1 MISEHLSSYFI
12 KIEFEGSKH
21 EIRHLQEEVEVLN
34 QQVMEQTNLKKIAEK
49 QLEEALESLQA
60 EREQRYN
67 LKKEMDMK
75 MNSESMINMGNL
87 MRGLGGD
94 ELGKDAMT
102 NPNAQGSL
110 PSKVGDNN
118 LGGGLDDVMDEDQR
132 SSGPTSDLFSEIHL
146 NELQKLEKQLES
158 IENEK
163 MQITQ
168 SLHETKDSLDR
179 MKKDLA
185 SQITC
190 ISQLKI
196 HSESLERFQNETGEQ
211 NNNLDNRKSELTK
224 IKVCIQEMEEAVKSA
239 SAVVATDSGDSSV
252 DVMVKLK
259 TDMIS
264 LRGDVSTAEQKSSD
278 LQHDIRILE
287 KLSSDSLRAL
297 TASQREV
304 YSVQQE
310 IAKMYERVCEANHT
324 TPHKIMTVD
333 HIKSGGIK
341 NTTDAS
347 NSAENVDDNKM
358 NERKNSSNTSTMI
371 SKLKS
376 SSTKGT
382 FGDVD
387 NTISDPATVQNK
399 IETIKDQL
407 KYLCDAIDKHIS
419 VSRKREVAVAA
430 AESAAMAGRPDAA
443 PTSQQL
449 EEATEQ
455 IIKLKSLLS
464 TKREQIATLRTVLK
478 ANKQTA
484 EVALANLKSKYD
496 NEKTVVSDTMM
507 KLRNE
512 LRILKEDAATFC
524 R

>member
-1 MISEHLSSYFI
+1 
-12 KIEFEGSKH
+12 
-21 EIRHLQEEVEVLN
+21 
-34 QQVMEQTNLKKIAEK
+34 MEQTNLKKIAEK
-49 QLEEALESLQA
+49 QLEESLESLQA

-75 MNSESMINMGNL
+75 MNSENMIQMGNL

-94 ELGKDAMT
+94 DMSKDNLT
-102 NPNAQGSL
+102 GSNNQGSL
-110 PSKVGDNN
+110 PTKVGGDES
-118 LGGGLDDVMDEDQR
+118 LEHMDEDQR

-163 MQITQ
+163 LQLTQ
-168 SLHETKDSLDR
+168 NLHETKESLDR
-179 MKKDLA
+179 MKNDLA

-190 ISQLKI
+190 ISQLKF
-196 HSESLERFQNETGEQ
+196 HTEGLDRLQTEVDQQ
-211 NNNLDNRKSELTK
+211 NNNLDNRKLELAK
-224 IKVCIQEMEEAVKSA
+224 IKVCVQEMEEAVKSA
-239 SAVVATDSGDSSV
+239 SSVVASDAGDTSV

-259 TDMIS
+259 TEMIS
-264 LRGDVSTAEQKSSD
+264 LRGDISTAEQKSSD
-278 LQHDIRILE
+278 MQHDMRILE

-304 YSVQQE
+304 FSVQQD

-324 TPHKIMTVD
+324 TPHKIMTLD
-333 HIKSGGIK
+333 HVKSGGLKGTSSVACDGTEKQGEDPSDK
-341 NTTDAS
+341 N
-347 NSAENVDDNKM
+347 

-376 SSTKGT
+376 SNTRSH
-382 FGDVD
+382 FNDVD
-387 NTISDPATVQNK
+387 NNACDPAAVQNK

-407 KYLCDAIDKHIS
+407 KYLCDAIEKHIS

-430 AESAAMAGRPDAA
+430 AESAAMAGRPEAA
-443 PTSQQL
+443 PTAQQL

-496 NEKTVVSDTMM
+496 NEKQVVSETMM

>member
-94 ELGKDAMT
+94 EMGKDAMT
-102 NPNAQGSL
+102 NPTNQGGL

-118 LGGGLDDVMDEDQR
+118 LGGGLDEVMDEDQR

-224 IKVCIQEMEEAVKSA
+224 IKMCIQEMEEAVKSA

-449 EEATEQ
+449 EETTEQ

>member
-1 MISEHLSSYFI
+1 
-12 KIEFEGSKH
+12 
-21 EIRHLQEEVEVLN
+21 
-34 QQVMEQTNLKKIAEK
+34 MEQTNLKKIAEK

-67 LKKEMDMK
+67 LKKEMDLK
-75 MNSESMINMGNL
+75 MNSENMIQMGNL
-87 MRGLGGD
+87 MRGLGGED
-94 ELGKDAMT
+94 MDKDA
-102 NPNAQGSL
+102 NIQAINSQGSL
-110 PSKVGDNN
+110 SSKSSA
-118 LGGGLDDVMDEDQR
+118 GGAADEGLDNMDEDQK

-146 NELQKLEKQLES
+146 NELQKLEKQLETT
-158 IENEK
+158 EGEK
-163 MQITQ
+163 LQLAQT
-168 SLHETKDSLDR
+168 LKETKDSIDR
-179 MKKDLA
+179 IKNNLA

-196 HSESLERFQNETGEQ
+196 QTENLDSLQKEPSQQ
-211 NNNLDNRKSELTK
+211 MQNLDNRKSELAK
-224 IKVCIQEMEEAVKSA
+224 INVCVQEMEETLKSA
-239 SAVVATDSGDSSV
+239 SAAMVSGNAGAGGDSSV

-264 LRGDVSTAEQKSSD
+264 LRGDMSAAEQKSSD

-297 TASQREV
+297 AATRREV
-304 YSVQQE
+304 LSVQE
-310 IAKMYERVCEANHT
+310 DIAKMYERVCESNHT
-324 TPHKIMTVD
+324 TPHKIMTLGHV
-333 HIKSGGIK
+333 KSGIGK
-341 NTTDAS
+341 NMSQATA
-347 NSAENVDDNKM
+347 ACENDKAATDDNIQGD
-358 NERKNSSNTSTMI
+358 NVRKNSSTTSATI

-376 SSTKGT
+376 A
-382 FGDVD
+382 
-387 NTISDPATVQNK
+387 NTRCHFDDLDKVESDPAAVQNK
-399 IETIKDQL
+399 IETVKDQL
-407 KYLCDAIDKHIS
+407 KYLRDALEKHIAI
-419 VSRKREVAVAA
+419 SRKREVAVAA
-430 AESAAMAGRPDAA
+430 AESAALAGRPETLAT
-443 PTSQQL
+443 PQQV

-512 LRILKEDAATFC
+512 LRLLKEDAATFS

>member
-1 MISEHLSSYFI
+1 MNRSNINIIDLFVSSCFFQ
-12 KIEFEGSKH
+12 IEFEGSKH
-21 EIRHLQEEVEVLN
+21 EIRHMQEEVEVLN
-34 QQVMEQTNLKKIAEK
+34 QQVMEQTSLKKIAEK
-49 QLEEALESLQA
+49 QLEESLESLQA

-75 MNSESMINMGNL
+75 MNSENMIQMGNL

-94 ELGKDAMT
+94 
-102 NPNAQGSL
+102 L
-110 PSKVGDNN
+110 PTKVGGDESMEH
-118 LGGGLDDVMDEDQR
+118 MDEDQR
-132 SSGPTSDLFSEIHL
+132 SSGPTSDLFSEIHS
-146 NELQKLEKQLES
+146 NELQKLEKQLEF

-163 MQITQ
+163 LQLTQ
-168 SLHETKDSLDR
+168 NLHETKDSLDR
-179 MKKDLA
+179 MKNDLA
-185 SQITC
+185 SQITY
-190 ISQLKI
+190 ISQLKF
-196 HSESLERFQNETGEQ
+196 HTESLDRLQTEADQQ
-211 NNNLDNRKSELTK
+211 NNNLDNRKLEVTK
-224 IKVCIQEMEEAVKSA
+224 IKVCVQEMEEAVKSA
-239 SAVVATDSGDSSV
+239 SSVVASGAGDTSV

-264 LRGDVSTAEQKSSD
+264 LRGDISTAEQKSSD
-278 LQHDIRILE
+278 MQHDMRILE

-304 YSVQQE
+304 FSVQQD

-324 TPHKIMTVD
+324 TPHKIMTLD
-333 HIKSGGIK
+333 HVKSVKDTSSDGTEKQGE
-341 NTTDAS
+341 DQS
-347 NSAENVDDNKM
+347 D

-376 SSTKGT
+376 SNTRSH
-382 FGDVD
+382 FNDVD
-387 NTISDPATVQNK
+387 NNACDPAAVQNK

-407 KYLCDAIDKHIS
+407 KYLCDAIEKHIS

-430 AESAAMAGRPDAA
+430 AESAAMAGRPEAA
-443 PTSQQL
+443 PTAHQL
-449 EEATEQ
+449 EEATDQ

-496 NEKTVVSDTMM
+496 NEKHVVSETMM

>member
-1 MISEHLSSYFI
+1 
-12 KIEFEGSKH
+12 
-21 EIRHLQEEVEVLN
+21 
-34 QQVMEQTNLKKIAEK
+34 MEQTNLKKIAEK
-49 QLEEALESLQA
+49 QLEESLESLQA

-75 MNSESMINMGNL
+75 MNSDNMIQMGNL
-87 MRGLGGD
+87 MRGLGGGD
-94 ELGKDAMT
+94 DMGKDNLA
-102 NPNAQGSL
+102 NQANQGALASKEESL
-110 PSKVGDNN
+110 EQ
-118 LGGGLDDVMDEDQR
+118 MDEDQR

-158 IENEK
+158 IETEK
-163 MQITQ
+163 HQLTQ
-168 SLHETKDSLDR
+168 NLHETKESLDR
-179 MKKDLA
+179 MKSDLA

-190 ISQLKI
+190 ISQLRL
-196 HSESLERFQNETGEQ
+196 HTESLDRLQAEADQQ
-211 NNNLDNRKSELTK
+211 NNNLDNRKVELVK
-224 IKVCIQEMEEAVKSA
+224 IKVCVQEMEEAVKSA
-239 SAVVATDSGDSSV
+239 SSAVSSDAGDSSV

-264 LRGDVSTAEQKSSD
+264 LRGDISTAEQKSTD
-278 LQHDIRILE
+278 LHHDMRILE
-287 KLSSDSLRAL
+287 KISSDSLRAL
-297 TASQREV
+297 MASQREV
-304 YSVQQE
+304 FAVQHD

-324 TPHKIMTVD
+324 TPHKIMTLD

-341 NTTDAS
+341 NASAS
-347 NSAENVDDNKM
+347 NEATGEDQVDKA
-358 NERKNSSNTSTMI
+358 NERKNSSNTSTLI

-376 SSTKGT
+376 SNTRSH
-382 FGDVD
+382 FNDID
-387 NTISDPATVQNK
+387 NTTCDPAVVQNK

-407 KYLCDAIDKHIS
+407 KYLCDAVEKHIS

-430 AESAAMAGRPDAA
+430 AESAAMAGRPEAA
-443 PTSQQL
+443 ATAQQL

-496 NEKTVVSDTMM
+496 NEKQVVSDTMM

>member
-1 MISEHLSSYFI
+1 M
-12 KIEFEGSKH
+12 
-21 EIRHLQEEVEVLN
+21 
-34 QQVMEQTNLKKIAEK
+34 
-49 QLEEALESLQA
+49 ESLQA

-75 MNSESMINMGNL
+75 MNSESMIQMGNL

-94 ELGKDAMT
+94 DMNKDNLSST
-102 NPNAQGSL
+102 NNQL
-110 PSKVGDNN
+110 PSKVGENI
-118 LGGGLDDVMDEDQR
+118 GGGGGEDGMEHMDEDQR

-163 MQITQ
+163 LQLTQ
-168 SLHETKDSLDR
+168 KLHDTKESFDR
-179 MKKDLA
+179 MKGDLA

-190 ISQLKI
+190 VSQLKL
-196 HSESLERFQNETGEQ
+196 HSESLERLQSEVDLQ
-211 NNNLDNRKSELTK
+211 NNNLDNRKLELGK
-224 IKVCIQEMEEAVKSA
+224 IKVCVQEMEDAVKSA
-239 SAVVATDSGDSSV
+239 SSVVGSDAGDSSV

-264 LRGDVSTAEQKSSD
+264 LRGDISTAEQKSSD
-278 LQHDIRILE
+278 LQHDMRILE

-304 YSVQQE
+304 FCVQQE

-324 TPHKIMTVD
+324 TPHKIMALD

-341 NTTDAS
+341 GTTK
-347 NSAENVDDNKM
+347 AEEGDKS

-376 SSTKGT
+376 SNARSH
-382 FGDVD
+382 FDDVD
-387 NTISDPATVQNK
+387 NTASDPATVQNK

-407 KYLCDAIDKHIS
+407 KYLFDAIDKHIS

-430 AESAAMAGRPDAA
+430 AESAAMAGRPAGDA
-443 PTSQQL
+443 PTAQQL

-496 NEKTVVSDTMM
+496 NEKHVVSSTMM

-524 R
+524 RY